1 LQAQYVVVPPG
12 AEAQFISCPIC
23 KEALKSEFLE
33 DDEEWVWRNAVK
45 KDDKVRRI
53 DLSNN
58 PVSYEFQIFH
68 ATCHAE
74 ALASTS
80 NLAARLRLEKAHGS
94 RSATPEVHLMTGIQ
108 STLRLTPP
116 SAQLRKSRSQSP
128 SQASPES
135 KVAGIKRKV
144 ENTDSNLTREAN
156 GTPPYKRVAL
166 PMLSIQSS

>member
-1 LQAQYVVVPPG
+1 M
-12 AEAQFISCPIC
+12 ISCPIC

-33 DDEEWVWRNAVK
+33 EDEEWVWRNAVK

-53 DLSNN
+53 DFSNN
-58 PVSYEFQIFH
+58 LSSVSYEFQIFH

-116 SAQLRKSRSQSP
+116 PSQLRNSRSQSP
-128 SQASPES
+128 PQASPES
-135 KVAGIKRKV
+135 KVVGIKRKV